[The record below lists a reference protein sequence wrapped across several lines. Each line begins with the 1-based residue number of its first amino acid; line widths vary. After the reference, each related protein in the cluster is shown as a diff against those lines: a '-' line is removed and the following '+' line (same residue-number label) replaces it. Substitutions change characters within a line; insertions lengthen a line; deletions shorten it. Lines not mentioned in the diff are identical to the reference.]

1 MLVYIPY
8 MDPMGM
14 AIIRAELRGF
24 AGDGLIHVFQEDLDF
39 IAQAQ
44 CFIRFITLG
53 TSVHL
58 YVPRP
63 FFKENQLVNPL
74 RPTACCVPIFVR

>member
-24 AGDGLIHVFQEDLDF
+24 AGDGLIHVFS
-39 IAQAQ
+39 
-44 CFIRFITLG
+44 G
-53 TSVHL
+53 G
-58 YVPRP
+58 P
-63 FFKENQLVNPL
+63 
-74 RPTACCVPIFVR
+74 